1 MWCDRGDN
9 YHYND
14 NHITIYKCIKLT
26 YCTPQ
31 VYTICQIRFN
41 LKKRKILNAMRRKR
55 QIVCKEI
62 AIRLTANFSLATI
75 ATEKV
80 DYLLSVEEKEL

>member
-1 MWCDRGDN
+1 
-9 YHYND
+9 
-14 NHITIYKCIKLT
+14 
-26 YCTPQ
+26 
-31 VYTICQIRFN
+31 
-41 LKKRKILNAMRRKR
+41 MRRKR